1 MRPSWRVLHPGT
13 LTPNPHPSTPRLPGT
28 PTGMPHLGARPVFS
42 AGGSSMCEIWKH
54 FSLCPPDLES
64 LLLVLYSLVLS
75 FTGIRNHF
83 YICYLIDLICYLIDM
98 YCLLELNTLRLNDRS
113 HLHLLSD
120 RYTIYIVYWN

>member
-1 MRPSWRVLHPGT
+1 
-13 LTPNPHPSTPRLPGT
+13 
-28 PTGMPHLGARPVFS
+28 
-42 AGGSSMCEIWKH
+42 MCEIWKHFSLCPPDLESRLLVLSGITSTCAIRNH